1 MKYILK
7 VSNKS
12 SLDDIPSKRNKFD
25 IYKFL
30 NYFFLF
36 FITGLT
42 AVPLL
47 WSWKAAFLP
56 SSEIFSLNLF
66 SFDGSWT
73 LQNFRDGFATAPFLT
88 FFINSTL
95 ISVVS
100 TVIILLSSLSAGY
113 GFSQFRFKGK
123 NFLFVLVIIA
133 LVMPF
138 QAIMIPLF
146 LGTAKFGLV
155 NTHMGII
162 LPSAI
167 SAFGIFMMRQ
177 FLLNTPRELIDAALI
192 DGCSQLGVFWRIIVP
207 LTKGPLA
214 TLAAVSFLGVW
225 NNYLWPLMVAQELDM
240 YTLPVGLSLLQ
251 GTYATNYGTIFAGS
265 LLACV
270 PALLV
275 FMIMRR
281 QIINNYA
288 MSGLTQ

>member
-1 MKYILK
+1 MKNAQMRGKLVIQ
-7 VSNKS
+7 
-12 SLDDIPSKRNKFD
+12 DIPFQRKKIN
-25 IYKFL
+25 IYKIL
-30 NYFFLF
+30 NYFFLI

-56 SSEIFSLNLF
+56 SSEIFELNLL
-66 SFDGSWT
+66 SFNGSWT
-73 LQNFRDGFATAPFLT
+73 FQNFREGFASAPFMT
-88 FFINSTL
+88 FFLNSTL
-95 ISVVS
+95 ISIAS
-100 TVIILLSSLSAGY
+100 TVIILISSLSAGY

-123 NFLFVLVIIA
+123 NVLFALVIVA

-146 LGTAKFGLV
+146 LGTAKAGLI

-162 LPSAI
+162 LPSAV

-177 FLLNTPRELIDAALI
+177 FLLNTPRDLIDAALI
-192 DGCSQLGVFWRIIVP
+192 DGCSQLAVFWRIIIP

-225 NNYLWPLMVAQELDM
+225 NNYLWPLMVAQEVSM

-275 FMIMRR
+275 FLIMRR

-288 MSGLTQ
+288 ISGLTQ

>member
-1 MKYILK
+1 MKNAQTRDKLVIQ
-7 VSNKS
+7 N
-12 SLDDIPSKRNKFD
+12 IPFQRKKIN
-25 IYKFL
+25 IYKIL
-30 NYFFLF
+30 NYFFLI

-56 SSEIFSLNLF
+56 SSEIFELNLL
-66 SFDGSWT
+66 SFNGSWT
-73 LQNFRDGFATAPFLT
+73 FQNFREGFASAPFMT
-88 FFINSTL
+88 FFLNSTL
-95 ISVVS
+95 ISIAS
-100 TVIILLSSLSAGY
+100 TVIILISSLSAGY
-113 GFSQFRFKGK
+113 GFSQFRFRGK
-123 NFLFVLVIIA
+123 NVLFALVIVA

-146 LGTAKFGLV
+146 LGTAKAGLI

-162 LPSAI
+162 LPSAV

-177 FLLNTPRELIDAALI
+177 FLLNTPRDLIDAALI
-192 DGCSQLGVFWRIIVP
+192 DGCSQLAVFWRIIIP

-225 NNYLWPLMVAQELDM
+225 NNYLWPLMVAQEVSM

-275 FMIMRR
+275 FLIMRR

-288 MSGLTQ
+288 ISGLTQ

>member
-1 MKYILK
+1 MTKIELQSKSDHKNIPMKRKKI
-7 VSNKS
+7 N
-12 SLDDIPSKRNKFD
+12 
-25 IYKFL
+25 IYKIL
-30 NYFFLF
+30 NYFFLI

-56 SSEIFSLNLF
+56 SAEIFDLNLF
-66 SFDGSWT
+66 SFNGSWT
-73 LQNFRDGFATAPFLT
+73 LQNFRDGFATAPFMT
-88 FFINSTL
+88 FFLNSVL
-95 ISVVS
+95 ISLVS
-100 TVIILLSSLSAGY
+100 TIIILISSLSAGY

-123 NFLFVLVIIA
+123 NALFALVIIA

-146 LGTAKFGLV
+146 LGTAKAGLI

-162 LPSAI
+162 LPSAV

-177 FLLNTPRELIDAALI
+177 FLLNTPRDLIDAALI
-192 DGCSQLGVFWRIIVP
+192 DGCSQFAVFWRIIIP

-225 NNYLWPLMVAQELDM
+225 NNYLWPLMVAQEVGM

-275 FMIMRR
+275 FLIMRR
-281 QIINNYA
+281 QIINNYSI
-288 MSGLTQ
+288 SGLTQ

>member
-1 MKYILK
+1 M
-7 VSNKS
+7 
-12 SLDDIPSKRNKFD
+12 
-25 IYKFL
+25 
-30 NYFFLF
+30 
-36 FITGLT
+36 T

-56 SSEIFSLNLF
+56 SAEIFDLNLF
-66 SFDGSWT
+66 AFNGSWT
-73 LQNFRDGFATAPFLT
+73 LQNFRDGFATAPFMT
-88 FFINSTL
+88 FFFNSVL
-95 ISVVS
+95 ISLVS
-100 TVIILLSSLSAGY
+100 TMIILISSLSAGY

-123 NFLFVLVIIA
+123 NALFALVIIA

-146 LGTAKFGLV
+146 LGTAKAGLI

-162 LPSAI
+162 LPSAV

-177 FLLNTPRELIDAALI
+177 FLLNTPRDLIVAALI
-192 DGCSQLGVFWRIIVP
+192 DGCSQFAVFWRIIVP
-207 LTKGPLA
+207 LTRGPLA

-225 NNYLWPLMVAQELDM
+225 NNYLWPLMVAQEVGM

-251 GTYATNYGTIFAGS
+251 GTYATNYGTVFAGS

-275 FMIMRR
+275 FLIMRR
-281 QIINNYA
+281 QIINNYSI
-288 MSGLTQ
+288 SGLTQ

>member
-1 MKYILK
+1 MQSKMQT
-7 VSNKS
+7 S
-12 SLDDIPSKRNKFD
+12 DIPVKKKSFNL
-25 IYKFL
+25 YKIL
-30 NYFFLF
+30 NYFFLIL
-36 FITGLT
+36 ITGLT
-42 AVPLL
+42 AVPLI

-56 SSEIFSLNLF
+56 SSEIFELNLF

-73 LQNFRDGFATAPFLT
+73 LQNFRDGFTSAPFMT
-88 FFINSTL
+88 FFLNSAL
-95 ISVVS
+95 ISIVS
-100 TVIILLSSLSAGY
+100 TVIILISSLSAGY
-113 GFSQFRFKGK
+113 AFSQFRFKGK
-123 NFLFVLVIIA
+123 NLLFTLIIIA

-146 LGTAKFGLV
+146 LGTAKAGLI

-162 LPSAI
+162 LPSAV

-177 FLLNTPRELIDAALI
+177 FLLNTPRDLIDAALI

-207 LTKGPLA
+207 LTRGPLA
-214 TLAAVSFLGVW
+214 TLAAISFLGVW
-225 NNYLWPLMVAQELDM
+225 NNYLWPLMVAQEVNM

-275 FMIMRR
+275 FLIMRR

>member
-1 MKYILK
+1 MKNTKTQDKL
-7 VSNKS
+7 VMQ
-12 SLDDIPSKRNKFD
+12 DISFQRKKIN
-25 IYKFL
+25 IYKIL

-56 SSEIFSLNLF
+56 SSEIFELNLL
-66 SFDGSWT
+66 SFNGSWT
-73 LQNFRDGFATAPFLT
+73 FQNFREGFASAPFMT
-88 FFINSTL
+88 FFFNSTL
-95 ISVVS
+95 ISIAS
-100 TVIILLSSLSAGY
+100 TVIILISSLSAGY

-123 NFLFVLVIIA
+123 NVLFALVIVA

-146 LGTAKFGLV
+146 LGTAKAGLI

-162 LPSAI
+162 LPSAV

-177 FLLNTPRELIDAALI
+177 FLLNTPRDLIDAALI
-192 DGCSQLGVFWRIIVP
+192 DGCSQFAVFWRIIIP
-207 LTKGPLA
+207 LTRGPLA

-225 NNYLWPLMVAQELDM
+225 NNYLWPLMVAQEIKM

-275 FMIMRR
+275 FLIMRR

-288 MSGLTQ
+288 ISGLTQ

>member
-1 MKYILK
+1 MTKIELQSKSDLK
-7 VSNKS
+7 N
-12 SLDDIPSKRNKFD
+12 IPIKRKKIN
-25 IYKFL
+25 IYKILNNFL
-30 NYFFLF
+30 LI

-56 SSEIFSLNLF
+56 SAEIFDLNLF
-66 SFDGSWT
+66 AFNGSWT
-73 LQNFRDGFATAPFLT
+73 LQNFRDGFATAPFMT
-88 FFINSTL
+88 FFFNSVL
-95 ISVVS
+95 ISLVS
-100 TVIILLSSLSAGY
+100 TMIILISSLSAGY

-123 NFLFVLVIIA
+123 NALFALVIIA

-146 LGTAKFGLV
+146 LGTAKAGLI

-162 LPSAI
+162 LPSAV

-177 FLLNTPRELIDAALI
+177 FLLNTPRDLIDAALI
-192 DGCSQLGVFWRIIVP
+192 DGCSQFAVFWRIIVP
-207 LTKGPLA
+207 LTRGPLA

-225 NNYLWPLMVAQELDM
+225 NNYLWPLMVAQEVGM

-251 GTYATNYGTIFAGS
+251 GTYATNYGTVFAGS

-275 FMIMRR
+275 FLIMRR
-281 QIINNYA
+281 QIINNYSI
-288 MSGLTQ
+288 SGLTQ

>member
-1 MKYILK
+1 MTTINAQSKMQT
-7 VSNKS
+7 S
-12 SLDDIPSKRNKFD
+12 DIPVKKKKFN

-30 NYFFLF
+30 NYFFLVL
-36 FITGLT
+36 ITGLT

-56 SSEIFSLNLF
+56 SSEIFELNLF
-66 SFDGSWT
+66 SFNGSWT
-73 LQNFRDGFATAPFLT
+73 FQNFREGFAAAPFMT
-88 FFINSTL
+88 FLLNSAL
-95 ISVVS
+95 ISIVS
-100 TVIILLSSLSAGY
+100 TVIILISSLSAGY
-113 GFSQFRFKGK
+113 AFSQFRFKGK
-123 NFLFVLVIIA
+123 NLLFTLIIIA

-146 LGTAKFGLV
+146 LGTAKAGLI

-162 LPSAI
+162 LPSAV

-177 FLLNTPRELIDAALI
+177 FLLNTPRDLIDAALI

-207 LTKGPLA
+207 LTRGPLA
-214 TLAAVSFLGVW
+214 TLAAISFLGVW
-225 NNYLWPLMVAQELDM
+225 NNYLWPLMVAQEVNM

-275 FMIMRR
+275 FLIMRR

>member
-1 MKYILK
+1 MTKIELQP
-7 VSNKS
+7 KS
-12 SLDDIPSKRNKFD
+12 DHRAIPIKRKNVN
-25 IYKFL
+25 IYKIL
-30 NYFFLF
+30 NYFFLI

-56 SSEIFSLNLF
+56 SAEIFDLNLF
-66 SFDGSWT
+66 SFNGSWT
-73 LQNFRDGFATAPFLT
+73 LQNFRDGFATAPFMT
-88 FFINSTL
+88 FFINSVL
-95 ISVVS
+95 ISLVS
-100 TVIILLSSLSAGY
+100 TVIILVSSLSAGY

-123 NFLFVLVIIA
+123 NALFALVIIA

-146 LGTAKFGLV
+146 LGTAKAGLI

-162 LPSAI
+162 LPSAV

-177 FLLNTPRELIDAALI
+177 FLLNTPRDLIDAALI
-192 DGCSQLGVFWRIIVP
+192 DGCSQFAVFWRIIIP

-225 NNYLWPLMVAQELDM
+225 NNYLWPLMVAQEVGM

-275 FMIMRR
+275 FLIMRR
-281 QIINNYA
+281 QIINNYSI
-288 MSGLTQ
+288 SGLTQ

>member
-1 MKYILK
+1 MTKIELQSKSDLK
-7 VSNKS
+7 N
-12 SLDDIPSKRNKFD
+12 IPIKRKKIN
-25 IYKFL
+25 IYKIL
-30 NYFFLF
+30 NYFFLI

-56 SSEIFSLNLF
+56 SAEIFDLNLF
-66 SFDGSWT
+66 AFNGSWT
-73 LQNFRDGFATAPFLT
+73 LQNFRDGFATAPFMT
-88 FFINSTL
+88 FFFNSVL
-95 ISVVS
+95 ISLVS
-100 TVIILLSSLSAGY
+100 TVIILISSLSAGY

-123 NFLFVLVIIA
+123 NALFALVIIA

-146 LGTAKFGLV
+146 LGTAKAGLI

-162 LPSAI
+162 LPSAV

-177 FLLNTPRELIDAALI
+177 FLLNTPRDLIDAALI
-192 DGCSQLGVFWRIIVP
+192 DGCSHFAVFWRIIIP

-225 NNYLWPLMVAQELDM
+225 NNYLWPLMVAQEVGM

-251 GTYATNYGTIFAGS
+251 GTYATNYGTVFAGS

-275 FMIMRR
+275 FLIMRR
-281 QIINNYA
+281 QIINNYSI
-288 MSGLTQ
+288 SGLTQ

>member
-1 MKYILK
+1 MTTVNTQRKMQT
-7 VSNKS
+7 S
-12 SLDDIPSKRNKFD
+12 DIPVKRKSFD
-25 IYKFL
+25 VFKAL
-30 NYFFLF
+30 NYFFLIL
-36 FITGLT
+36 ITGLT

-56 SSEIFSLNLF
+56 SSEIFELNLF
-66 SFDGSWT
+66 SFNGSWT
-73 LQNFRDGFATAPFLT
+73 LQNFREGFASAPYMT
-88 FFINSTL
+88 FFLNSAL

-100 TVIILLSSLSAGY
+100 TVIILVSSLSAGY
-113 GFSQFRFKGK
+113 AFSQFRFKGK
-123 NFLFVLVIIA
+123 NLLFTLIIIA

-146 LGTAKFGLV
+146 LGTAKAGLI

-162 LPSAI
+162 LPSAV

-177 FLLNTPRELIDAALI
+177 FLLNTPRDLIDAALI
-192 DGCSQLGVFWRIIVP
+192 DGCSQFGVFWRIIVP
-207 LTKGPLA
+207 LTRGPLA
-214 TLAAVSFLGVW
+214 TLAAISFLGVW
-225 NNYLWPLMVAQELDM
+225 NNYLWPLMVAQEVSM

-275 FMIMRR
+275 FLIMRR

>member
-1 MKYILK
+1 MTTLSTQKNSQT
-7 VSNKS
+7 SNVRIHRKAI
-12 SLDDIPSKRNKFD
+12 DP
-25 IYKFL
+25 YKIL
-30 NYFFLF
+30 NYFFLI

-56 SSEIFSLNLF
+56 SAEIFDLNLF
-66 SFDGSWT
+66 SFNGSWT
-73 LQNFRDGFATAPFLT
+73 LQNFREGFSTAPFFT
-88 FFINSTL
+88 FFINSAL

-100 TVIILLSSLSAGY
+100 TIIILISSLSAGY
-113 GFSQFRFKGK
+113 AFSQFRFRGK
-123 NFLFVLVIIA
+123 NFLFTLVIIA

-146 LGTAKFGLV
+146 LGTAKAGLI

-162 LPSAI
+162 LPSAV

-177 FLLNTPRELIDAALI
+177 FLLNTPRDLIDAALI

-225 NNYLWPLMVAQELDM
+225 NNYLWPLMVAQEVTM

-275 FMIMRR
+275 FLIMRR

-288 MSGLTQ
+288 ISGLTQ

>member
-1 MKYILK
+1 MTKIELQ
-7 VSNKS
+7 SKS
-12 SLDDIPSKRNKFD
+12 DYRDIPIKRKKVN
-25 IYKFL
+25 IYKIL
-30 NYFFLF
+30 NYFFLI

-56 SSEIFSLNLF
+56 SAEIFDLNLF
-66 SFDGSWT
+66 SFNGSWT
-73 LQNFRDGFATAPFLT
+73 LQNFRDGFATAPFMT
-88 FFINSTL
+88 FFINSVL
-95 ISVVS
+95 ISLVS
-100 TVIILLSSLSAGY
+100 TIIILISSLSAGY

-123 NFLFVLVIIA
+123 NALFALVIIA

-146 LGTAKFGLV
+146 LGTAKAGLI

-162 LPSAI
+162 LPSAV

-177 FLLNTPRELIDAALI
+177 FLLNTPRDLIDAALI
-192 DGCSQLGVFWRIIVP
+192 DGCSQFAVFWRIIIP
-207 LTKGPLA
+207 LTKAPLA

-225 NNYLWPLMVAQELDM
+225 NNYLWPLMVAQEVGM

-251 GTYATNYGTIFAGS
+251 GTYATNYGTVFAGS

-275 FMIMRR
+275 FLIMRR

-288 MSGLTQ
+288 ISGLTQ

>member
-1 MKYILK
+1 MQ
-7 VSNKS
+7 
-12 SLDDIPSKRNKFD
+12 DIPFQRKKIN
-25 IYKFL
+25 IYKIL
-30 NYFFLF
+30 NYFFLI

-56 SSEIFSLNLF
+56 SSEIFELNLL
-66 SFDGSWT
+66 SFNGSWT
-73 LQNFRDGFATAPFLT
+73 FQNFREGFASAPFMT
-88 FFINSTL
+88 FFLNSTL
-95 ISVVS
+95 ISIAS
-100 TVIILLSSLSAGY
+100 TVIILISSLSAGY

-123 NFLFVLVIIA
+123 NVLFALVIVA

-146 LGTAKFGLV
+146 LGTAKAGLI

-162 LPSAI
+162 LPSAV

-177 FLLNTPRELIDAALI
+177 FLLNTPRDLIDAALI
-192 DGCSQLGVFWRIIVP
+192 DGCSQLAVFWRIIIP

-225 NNYLWPLMVAQELDM
+225 NNYLWPLMVAQEVSM

-275 FMIMRR
+275 FLIMRR

-288 MSGLTQ
+288 ISGLTQ

>member
-1 MKYILK
+1 MTKIELQSKSDHKNIPIKRKK
-7 VSNKS
+7 VN
-12 SLDDIPSKRNKFD
+12 
-25 IYKFL
+25 IYKIL
-30 NYFFLF
+30 NYFFLI

-56 SSEIFSLNLF
+56 SAEIFDLNLF
-66 SFDGSWT
+66 AFNGSWT
-73 LQNFRDGFATAPFLT
+73 LQNFRDGFATAPFMT
-88 FFINSTL
+88 FFFNSVL
-95 ISVVS
+95 ISLVS
-100 TVIILLSSLSAGY
+100 TIIILISSLSAGY

-123 NFLFVLVIIA
+123 NALFVLVIIA

-146 LGTAKFGLV
+146 LGTAKAGLI

-162 LPSAI
+162 LPSAV

-177 FLLNTPRELIDAALI
+177 FLLNTPRDLIDAALI
-192 DGCSQLGVFWRIIVP
+192 DGCSQFAVFWRIIVP
-207 LTKGPLA
+207 LTRGPLA

-225 NNYLWPLMVAQELDM
+225 NNYLWPLMVAQEVGM

-251 GTYATNYGTIFAGS
+251 GTYATNYGTVFAGS

-275 FMIMRR
+275 FLIMRR
-281 QIINNYA
+281 QIINNYSI
-288 MSGLTQ
+288 SGLTQ

>member
-1 MKYILK
+1 MKTAETQVKLGTT
-7 VSNKS
+7 
-12 SLDDIPSKRNKFD
+12 DIPTEQKKIN
-25 IYKFL
+25 IYKIL
-30 NYFFLF
+30 NYFFLVL
-36 FITGLT
+36 ITGLT
-42 AVPLL
+42 AVPLF

-56 SSEIFSLNLF
+56 SAEIFELSLF
-66 SFDGSWT
+66 SFNGSWT
-73 LQNFRDGFATAPFLT
+73 LQNFRDGFATAPFMT

-95 ISVVS
+95 ISIIS
-100 TVIILLSSLSAGY
+100 TLIILISSLSAGY
-113 GFSQFRFKGK
+113 GFSQFRFRGK
-123 NFLFVLVIIA
+123 NGIFILVIIA

-146 LGTAKFGLV
+146 LGTAKAGLV

-162 LPSAI
+162 LPSAV

-177 FLLNTPRELIDAALI
+177 FLLNTPRDLIDAALI
-192 DGCSQLGVFWRIIVP
+192 DGCSHFGVFWKIILP

-214 TLAAVSFLGVW
+214 TLAAISFLGVW
-225 NNYLWPLMVAQELDM
+225 NNYLWPLMVAQEINM

-275 FMIMRR
+275 FLIMRR
-281 QIINNYA
+281 QIINNYSI
-288 MSGLTQ
+288 SGLTQ

>member
-1 MKYILK
+1 MK
-7 VSNKS
+7 NAQTRGKS
-12 SLDDIPSKRNKFD
+12 AMQDIPFQRKKIN
-25 IYKFL
+25 IYKIL
-30 NYFFLF
+30 NYFFLI

-56 SSEIFSLNLF
+56 SSEIFELNLL
-66 SFDGSWT
+66 SFNGSWT
-73 LQNFRDGFATAPFLT
+73 FQNFREGFASAPFMT
-88 FFINSTL
+88 FFLNSTL
-95 ISVVS
+95 ISIAS
-100 TVIILLSSLSAGY
+100 TVIILISSLSAGY

-123 NFLFVLVIIA
+123 NVLFALVIVA

-146 LGTAKFGLV
+146 LGTAKAGLI

-162 LPSAI
+162 LPSAV

-177 FLLNTPRELIDAALI
+177 FLLNTPRDLIDAALI
-192 DGCSQLGVFWRIIVP
+192 DGCSQLAVFWRIIIP

-225 NNYLWPLMVAQELDM
+225 NNYLWPLMVAQEVSM

-275 FMIMRR
+275 FLIMRR

-288 MSGLTQ
+288 ISGLTQ

>member
-1 MKYILK
+1 MNN
-7 VSNKS
+7 VQNKA
-12 SLDDIPSKRNKFD
+12 IPGLSEIPTQRKKIN
-25 IYKFL
+25 IYKLL
-30 NYFFLF
+30 NYFFLI

-56 SSEIFSLNLF
+56 SAEIFDLNLF
-66 SFDGSWT
+66 SFNGSWT
-73 LQNFRDGFATAPFLT
+73 LQNFRDGFATAPFMT
-88 FFINSTL
+88 FFLNSVL
-95 ISVVS
+95 ISLVS
-100 TVIILLSSLSAGY
+100 TAIILVSSLSAGY

-123 NFLFVLVIIA
+123 NALFALVIIA

-146 LGTAKFGLV
+146 LGTAKAGLI

-162 LPSAI
+162 LPSAV

-177 FLLNTPRELIDAALI
+177 FLLNTPRDLIDAALI
-192 DGCSQLGVFWRIIVP
+192 DGCSQFAVFWRIIIP

-225 NNYLWPLMVAQELDM
+225 NNYLWPLMVAQEVGM

-275 FMIMRR
+275 FLIMRR

-288 MSGLTQ
+288 ISGLTQ

>member
-1 MKYILK
+1 MTTINAQSKIQI
-7 VSNKS
+7 S
-12 SLDDIPSKRNKFD
+12 DIPVKRKNFN

-30 NYFFLF
+30 NYFFLIL
-36 FITGLT
+36 ITGLT

-56 SSEIFSLNLF
+56 SSEIFELNLF
-66 SFDGSWT
+66 SFNGSWT
-73 LQNFRDGFATAPFLT
+73 FQNFREGFASAPFMT
-88 FFINSTL
+88 FLFNSAL
-95 ISVVS
+95 ISIVS
-100 TVIILLSSLSAGY
+100 TVIILISSLSAGY
-113 GFSQFRFKGK
+113 AFSQFRFKGK
-123 NFLFVLVIIA
+123 NLLFTLIIIA

-146 LGTAKFGLV
+146 LGTAKAGLI

-162 LPSAI
+162 LPSAV

-177 FLLNTPRELIDAALI
+177 FLLNTPRDLIDAALI

-207 LTKGPLA
+207 LTRGPLA
-214 TLAAVSFLGVW
+214 TLAAISFLGVW
-225 NNYLWPLMVAQELDM
+225 NNYLWPLMVAQEVNM

-275 FMIMRR
+275 FLIMRR

>member
-1 MKYILK
+1 MKNAQTRDKLVIQ
-7 VSNKS
+7 N
-12 SLDDIPSKRNKFD
+12 IPFQRKKIN
-25 IYKFL
+25 IYKIL
-30 NYFFLF
+30 NYFFLI

-56 SSEIFSLNLF
+56 SSEIFELNLL
-66 SFDGSWT
+66 SFNGSWT
-73 LQNFRDGFATAPFLT
+73 FQNFREGFASAPFMT
-88 FFINSTL
+88 FFLNSTL
-95 ISVVS
+95 ISIAS
-100 TVIILLSSLSAGY
+100 TVIILISSLSAGY
-113 GFSQFRFKGK
+113 GFSQFRFRGK
-123 NFLFVLVIIA
+123 NVLFALVIVA

-146 LGTAKFGLV
+146 LGTAKAGLI

-162 LPSAI
+162 LPSAV

-177 FLLNTPRELIDAALI
+177 FLLNTPRDLIDAALI
-192 DGCSQLGVFWRIIVP
+192 DGCSQLAVFWRIIIP

-225 NNYLWPLMVAQELDM
+225 NNYLWPLMVAQEVSM

-270 PALLV
+270 PALLG
-275 FMIMRR
+275 FLIMRR

-288 MSGLTQ
+288 ISGLTQ

>member
-1 MKYILK
+1 MTKIELQSKSDHKNIPMKRKKI
-7 VSNKS
+7 N
-12 SLDDIPSKRNKFD
+12 
-25 IYKFL
+25 IYKNL
-30 NYFFLF
+30 NYFFLI

-56 SSEIFSLNLF
+56 SAEIFDLNLF
-66 SFDGSWT
+66 SFNGSWT
-73 LQNFRDGFATAPFLT
+73 LQNFRDGFATAPFMT
-88 FFINSTL
+88 FFLNSVL
-95 ISVVS
+95 ISLVS
-100 TVIILLSSLSAGY
+100 TIIILISSLSAGY

-123 NFLFVLVIIA
+123 NALFALVIIA

-146 LGTAKFGLV
+146 LGTAKAGLI

-162 LPSAI
+162 LPSAV

-177 FLLNTPRELIDAALI
+177 FLLNTPRDLIDAALI
-192 DGCSQLGVFWRIIVP
+192 DGCSQFAVFWRIIIP

-225 NNYLWPLMVAQELDM
+225 NNYLWPLMVAQEVGM

-275 FMIMRR
+275 FLIMRR
-281 QIINNYA
+281 QIINNYSI
-288 MSGLTQ
+288 SGLTQ

>member
-1 MKYILK
+1 MTKIELQSKSDLK
-7 VSNKS
+7 N
-12 SLDDIPSKRNKFD
+12 IPIKRKKIN
-25 IYKFL
+25 IYKIL
-30 NYFFLF
+30 NYFFLI

-56 SSEIFSLNLF
+56 SAEIFDLNLF
-66 SFDGSWT
+66 AFNGSWT
-73 LQNFRDGFATAPFLT
+73 LQNFRDGFATAPFMT
-88 FFINSTL
+88 FFFNSVL
-95 ISVVS
+95 ISLVS
-100 TVIILLSSLSAGY
+100 TVIILISSLSAGY
-113 GFSQFRFKGK
+113 GFSHFRFKGK
-123 NFLFVLVIIA
+123 NALFALVIIA

-146 LGTAKFGLV
+146 LGTAKAGLI

-162 LPSAI
+162 LPSAV

-177 FLLNTPRELIDAALI
+177 FLLNTPRDLIDAALI
-192 DGCSQLGVFWRIIVP
+192 DGCSQFAVFWRIIIP

-225 NNYLWPLMVAQELDM
+225 NNYLWPLMVAQEVGM

-251 GTYATNYGTIFAGS
+251 GTYATNYGTVFAGS

-275 FMIMRR
+275 FLIMRR
-281 QIINNYA
+281 QIINNYSI
-288 MSGLTQ
+288 SGLTQ

>member
-1 MKYILK
+1 MTKMAIRGNTYRDGILLQRK
-7 VSNKS
+7 NF
-12 SLDDIPSKRNKFD
+12 N
-25 IYKFL
+25 IYKIL
-30 NYFFLF
+30 NYFFLV

-56 SSEIFSLNLF
+56 SSEIFNLNLF
-66 SFDGSWT
+66 SFNAPWT
-73 LQNFRDGFATAPFLT
+73 LENFRVGFSTAPFMR
-88 FFINSTL
+88 FFFNSVL
-95 ISVVS
+95 ISVTS
-100 TVIILLSSLSAGY
+100 TSLILISSLSAGY

-123 NFLFVLVIIA
+123 NVLFTLVIIA

-146 LGTAKFGLV
+146 LGTAKAGLI
-155 NTHMGII
+155 NTHLGII
-162 LPSAI
+162 LPSAV

-177 FLLNTPRELIDAALI
+177 FLLNLPRDLIDAALI

-207 LTKGPLA
+207 LSRGPLA
-214 TLAAVSFLGVW
+214 TLAAIAFLGVW
-225 NNYLWPLMVAQELDM
+225 NNYLWPLMVAQTINM
-240 YTLPVGLSLLQ
+240 YTLPVGLSLLH
-251 GTYATNYGTIFAGS
+251 GTNATNYGTIFAGS

-270 PALLV
+270 PALIV

-288 MSGLTQ
+288 ISGLTQ